1 MADLTLVPQ
10 DVPGALDF
18 ELRVIAYG
26 RALSGF
32 TTPRDCYAKLAAAGF
47 TPMQIGSRECA
58 VAIIREYRRQRRE
71 GRPVLVVDE
80 LVKPEG
86 DTPGYYVAHFEGM
99 RPGDAVG
106 DGSTPMRAT
115 IELFRE
121 LEKREA
127 CNG

>member
-1 MADLTLVPQ
+1 
-10 DVPGALDF
+10 
-18 ELRVIAYG
+18 
-26 RALSGF
+26 
-32 TTPRDCYAKLAAAGF
+32 
-47 TPMQIGSRECA
+47 MQIGSRECA

-80 LVKPEG
+80 LVKPIPLDENG
-86 DTPGYYVAHFEGM
+86 KGGAPGYYVAHFEGM